1 MFILQQP
8 APESTPS
15 RAPPLPIISSETSQP
30 QSEAQT

>member
-15 RAPPLPIISSETSQP
+15 RAPPVPIISSETSQP